1 MKRVYNHRRF
11 PGECMYKRR
20 NTPPL
25 FFLPFLLCAILLLTA
40 WQSPAPTGPE
50 LPAPTIRVS
59 THMVLLDVVVTDKQ
73 GKAVNG
79 LKPEDFTVEENGKTQ
94 KIAAFVSPSE
104 NKFPEPAALPPGIY
118 SNKLQ
123 YRSPG
128 AAITVMLLDAL
139 NTAYSDQAYARGQM
153 LKFLQEQYRPGQ
165 RMAVFALTGPLW
177 VLQDFTSDPQVLY
190 TALQRYKPELQ
201 KFGTAP
207 TSGSGPAAVTM
218 TAAANASVAGPDA
231 NVDSGLGG
239 NGGGGSGELIA
250 QAQSAIAHF
259 NAIEIAYGNDQ
270 RAVLTLAALNS
281 LARILGGMP
290 GRKNVI
296 WVTGN
301 IPFSL
306 IMENQTVTNAELAE
320 DLPSLNTRRVEQH
333 AAGNYA
339 ATFREA
345 HLDEIRDTECRLS
358 SAQIALY
365 PVDARGLSVSTS
377 IDSQEIMRDVARE
390 TGGRAYVNQNEI
402 RFGVQRAF
410 DDLNAT
416 YTLGYYP
423 ENKKYDGKY
432 RAVKVKVKQ
441 SGVDVQARE
450 GYYAVEPTR
459 EKHYNPDQVVA
470 AALQDTIPDTQVT
483 FSARVLGPS
492 ENKSAPGKIGVD
504 YLVDATTLSTE
515 DANGGKRFNIDFYAT
530 VFANGKMM
538 AEHSMKIDK
547 TFDAATYQQIVQ
559 HGLLTHVDVDAPAG
573 GKRLHLAVRDNQSG
587 LVGTLSAPMP

>member
-1 MKRVYNHRRF
+1 MYNEQRFSGEYMYGRRSA
-11 PGECMYKRR
+11 
-20 NTPPL
+20 PL
-25 FFLPFLLCAILLLTA
+25 WFYLPFLVCGLLLLTA
-40 WQSPAPTGPE
+40 WQAPAPTGPE
-50 LPAPTIRVS
+50 VPAPTIRV
-59 THMVLLDVVVTDKQ
+59 TAHMVLLDVVVTDKQ
-73 GKAVNG
+73 GKPVNG
-79 LKPEDFTVEENGKTQ
+79 LKAADFTVEENGKTQ
-94 KIAAFVSPSE
+94 KIAAFIAPGE

-118 SNKLQ
+118 SNRLQ

-128 AAITVMLLDAL
+128 APITVLLLDAL
-139 NTAYSDQAYARGQM
+139 NTSYSNQAYARGQM
-153 LKFLQEQYRPGQ
+153 LKFLDQQYRPGQ

-201 KFGTAP
+201 KLP
-207 TSGSGPAAVTM
+207 GSPDAASM
-218 TAAANASVAGPDA
+218 TGPDA
-231 NVDSGLGG
+231 ESMATSVNAAVQPSAPVTVGDAGLH
-239 NGGGGSGELIA
+239 GGGAADALIA
-250 QAQSAIAHF
+250 QAQASLASFSGA
-259 NAIEIAYGNDQ
+259 EIAYAQDQ
-270 RAVLTLAALNS
+270 RAVLTLSALNS

-306 IMENQTVTNAELAE
+306 ILENQTVTAAELEE
-320 DLPSLNTRRVEQH
+320 DLPSLNTRRVSQH

-345 HLDEIRDTECRLS
+345 HLDEIRDTEERLS

-402 RFGVQRAF
+402 RMGVQRAF
-410 DDLNAT
+410 DDLSAT

-432 RAVKVKVKQ
+432 RTIKVKVKQ

-450 GYYAVEPTR
+450 GYYAVEPAR
-459 EKHYNPDQVVA
+459 EKNYNPDQVVA
-470 AALQDTIPDTQVT
+470 AALQDAVPDTQVT

-504 YLVDATTLSTE
+504 YLVDPTTLSTE
-515 DANGGKRFNIDFYAT
+515 DVNGGKRFNLDLYAT

-547 TFDAATYQQIVQ
+547 TFDTATYQQIMQ
-559 HGLLTHVDVDAPAG
+559 HGLLTHVDVEGPAG
-573 GKRLHLAVRDNQSG
+573 GNQLRLAVRDNLSG
-587 LVGTLSAPMP
+587 LVGTLSAPVR